1 LINTNH
7 SGSNVPAKSGR
18 SGSRA
23 DNFTESVIR
32 DMTRLAINHN
42 AVNLAQ
48 GFPDFPAPEE
58 LKKAACEAIMHD
70 YNQYAITWGAKDL
83 REELS
88 RKVGGYNKM
97 DYDPE
102 TEIIVTCGSTEA
114 MMSSMLA
121 LVNPGEEVVVSE
133 PFYENYGPDT
143 EISGAV
149 PRFVPIGDDLSI
161 DEEKLK
167 AAFNKNTK
175 AIVLNTPN
183 NPTGKVFSGKE
194 LRLIADL
201 CIEYDAMAFT
211 DEIYEHIIYDGH
223 KHISIGSLDG
233 MHDRTVTIGSFSK
246 TYSVT
251 GWRVGY
257 AMADKGL
264 MGPIRKIHDFLTVG
278 APAPLQHAC
287 VAALKLPDSYYTE
300 LARMYD
306 HKRRLLYK
314 GLKDAGFKCRLPEGA
329 YYIWTDISG
338 FDKTGIDMA
347 RYLVK
352 DIGVASVP
360 GSSFYSTGG
369 QDKLRFTFSKKDSTL
384 EEACRRLEKL
394 R

>member
-1 LINTNH
+1 
-7 SGSNVPAKSGR
+7 
-18 SGSRA
+18 
-23 DNFTESVIR
+23 
-32 DMTRLAINHN
+32 
-42 AVNLAQ
+42 
-48 GFPDFPAPEE
+48 
-58 LKKAACEAIMHD
+58 
-70 YNQYAITWGAKDL
+70 
-83 REELS
+83 
-88 RKVGGYNKM
+88 
-97 DYDPE
+97 
-102 TEIIVTCGSTEA
+102 
-114 MMSSMLA
+114 
-121 LVNPGEEVVVSE
+121 
-133 PFYENYGPDT
+133 
-143 EISGAV
+143 
-149 PRFVPIGDDLSI
+149 
-161 DEEKLK
+161 
-167 AAFNKNTK
+167 
-175 AIVLNTPN
+175 
-183 NPTGKVFSGKE
+183 
-194 LRLIADL
+194 
-201 CIEYDAMAFT
+201 
-211 DEIYEHIIYDGH
+211 
-223 KHISIGSLDG
+223 

-264 MGPIRKIHDFLTVG
+264 MSPIRKIHDFLTVG

-287 VAALKLPDSYYTE
+287 VAALRLPDSYYME

-329 YYIWTDISG
+329 YYIWTDISD

-384 EEACRRLEKL
+384 EEACRRLDKL

>member
-1 LINTNH
+1 
-7 SGSNVPAKSGR
+7 
-18 SGSRA
+18 
-23 DNFTESVIR
+23 
-32 DMTRLAINHN
+32 MTRLAINHN